1 MTQMP
6 TAEPSFAPPGSNPP
20 AQPLK
25 QGMAITSLV
34 LGIVGCCVF
43 PVLPSIAAAILGGIA
58 MKKAKAEP
66 HEYGG
71 HGMALAGLILGI
83 IGAVI
88 GLIMV
93 ITYGAILMSIP
104 AECWS
109 NPEAPGCEEALGG
122 NNTSSPALSMLWSAL
137 PFSRYA

>member
-1 MTQMP
+1 MP
-6 TAEPSFAPPGSNPP
+6 TATPTPMPTAPGQAP
-20 AQPLK
+20 AGQPLK
-25 QGMAITSLV
+25 QGLAITSLV

-43 PVLPSIAAAILGGIA
+43 PVLPSIAAAITGGIA

-83 IGAVI
+83 IGALIGLMIVI
-88 GLIMV
+88 G
-93 ITYGAILMSIP
+93 YGAILLSIP

-109 NPEAPGCEEALGG
+109 NPEAPGCDEAFGG
-122 NNTSSPALSMLWSAL
+122 NGTSSPAIAWNMLVTA
-137 PFSRYA
+137 FRG